1 MCLECGFY
9 NGRQVMDLEAKKVAR
24 EARIAKKR
32 EAIEAQQEAIA
43 PTETEAVAEAT
54 PTENEE
60 EKK

>member
-1 MCLECGFY
+1 
-9 NGRQVMDLEAKKVAR
+9 MDLEAKKVAR